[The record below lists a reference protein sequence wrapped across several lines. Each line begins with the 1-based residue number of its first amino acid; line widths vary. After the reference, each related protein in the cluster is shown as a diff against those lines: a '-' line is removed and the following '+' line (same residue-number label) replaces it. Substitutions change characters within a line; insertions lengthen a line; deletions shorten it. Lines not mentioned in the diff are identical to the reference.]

1 MCTPQ
6 NYCNGRLRV
15 SLEPREMRMS
25 HWLYAPKVEDLG
37 QGRVLLDLSSG
48 QWDLLA
54 ADESALGLD
63 LRLRKYPGDRR
74 EVTLNI
80 HLADLSLWL
89 DGQAVAEAEL
99 EAALDAALDRPQ
111 G

>member
-1 MCTPQ
+1 MCPPQ
-6 NYCNGRLRV
+6 NYCNGRLRI

-37 QGRVLLDLSSG
+37 QGRVLLDLSAG

-54 ADESALGLD
+54 AEESALGLD
-63 LRLRKYPGDRR
+63 LRLRKYPGERR

-80 HLADLSLWL
+80 RLADLSLWL
-89 DGQAVAEAEL
+89 DGQAVAEGEL
-99 EAALDAALDRPQ
+99 EAALEAALDRPR